1 MAKERQHPGPGSVKE
16 AERALRQFERDAR
29 MMDLAYMDE
38 RLKASGPGLRIYVAS
53 ELTLLIALISAATWF
68 AIDIVSRLPHQP

>member
-1 MAKERQHPGPGSVKE
+1 MPEERQHPGPGNMKD

-38 RLKASGPGLRIYVAS
+38 RLKASGPCLRTYVAS